1 MLRYRRYDHFVSVGM
16 LDLDEFKQVNDTYGH
31 QCGDLV
37 LKELAQCFAGS
48 IRNNVDW
55 IARYGGEE
63 FLIVLPE
70 TDINGARLVAERL
83 RRIISEK
90 IIGVQEK
97 EINITVSLG
106 VTGFDAATPD
116 ENISSEAMIG
126 QADRY
131 LYQAKDEG
139 RNRVRAGRI

>member
-1 MLRYRRYDHFVSVGM
+1 M
-16 LDLDEFKQVNDTYGH
+16 
-31 QCGDLV
+31 
-37 LKELAQCFAGS
+37 
-48 IRNNVDW
+48 
-55 IARYGGEE
+55 
-63 FLIVLPE
+63 
-70 TDINGARLVAERL
+70 
-83 RRIISEK
+83 
-90 IIGVQEK
+90 QEK
-97 EINITVSLG
+97 EINITVSFG